1 MNEENIDDYK
11 DVFCKIVKEIGG
23 VEECIR
29 IKRLVEEVV
38 FLQEDSN
45 KTHKNFFGGKL

>member
-11 DVFCKIVKEIGG
+11 DVFCKIVEEIGG

-29 IKRLVEEVV
+29 IKKMVEEVASA
-38 FLQEDSN
+38 QEVSN
-45 KTHKNFFGGKL
+45 KNHTTR